1 MENDTG
7 TGAAGESKT
16 NADGSTGSGDASSP
30 VQSQIADMLGTFL
43 DDKASDKEFE
53 DVTKGVDKETDET
66 GKDINQ
72 EGEDYSAVEDTVE
85 EDKAKAKPDIE
96 GKEAAA
102 DSRDKQI
109 SNLTEQVAAL
119 SQQISALLNSQA
131 KGADAPAK
139 EEQKRDAMEDDFE
152 EVKKDLVSEFV
163 NSDEEYDQTFDKREK
178 MNEILKRVQE
188 SSVQGALRAI
198 PKIINKIVPQYVQM
212 YQKTADFYN
221 KHPDLKPHAQF
232 VGQVTNDIVSKN
244 PDWDMDK
251 VFAELG
257 GDDKNLGEVRK
268 RLGLKKSAETAAKK
282 DNVTRPAFGKAQSAR
297 QGSDAAEKLTGVE
310 KEIADMLST
319 EEL

>member
-7 TGAAGESKT
+7 IGTGEGGGSEGK
-16 NADGSTGSGDASSP
+16 ADASGDVGSGDASSP

-53 DVTKGVDKETDET
+53 DVTKGVDEATDEA
-66 GKDINQ
+66 GKDAGE
-72 EGEDYSAVEDTVE
+72 EGKDTPAVEE
-85 EDKAKAKPDIE
+85 PAEKDKAEAKPDGE
-96 GKEAAA
+96 GKEATDDTR
-102 DSRDKQI
+102 DSQI
-109 SNLTEQVAAL
+109 ANLTEQVAAL

-131 KGADAPAK
+131 KPK
-139 EEQKRDAMEDDFE
+139 EEPKRDTIDDDFE

-163 NSDEEYDQTFDKREK
+163 NSDEEYDQAFDKREK

-188 SSVQGALRAI
+188 SSVQGVLRAI
-198 PKIINKIVPQYVQM
+198 PKIINKVVPQYVQM
-212 YQKTADFYN
+212 YQKTIDFYN

-251 VFAELG
+251 VFAALG
-257 GDDKNLGEVRK
+257 GDDKDVGEVRK

-282 DNVTRPAFGKAQSAR
+282 YNVARPAFGKAQSAR
-297 QGSDAAEKLTGVE
+297 QGVDAAAKLTGVE